1 MARLL
6 PASLSARMTLLVA
19 LGAAAAITLSLAL
32 LYVVL
37 SEQLSQ
43 ALDSGLLLRSQD
55 LATSVRTGDT
65 DVLAGDPL
73 AQLYAPGGSLLAS
86 SPSLGG
92 RHQRLLTPAAVRAVT
107 GPVTTT
113 TSVRLGRGPEPVR
126 LLSRRLKPGGDVLTV
141 GVSAKPVQAAR
152 QRLLTVL
159 LLVDPLLTG
168 LLAAAGW
175 LVVRAALRP
184 VATLTRQAAVIS
196 SLDTD
201 RRLDPVPGDD
211 EIARLAQTL
220 EAMLARLRTAFARER
235 AFVDDASHELRT
247 PVAVLRGELELA
259 LSAGGDPIE
268 VRRSLRSALAEAER
282 LSRLAEDLLLLA
294 RQQEGSLVI
303 RRQPVDLLDLAG
315 AEARRLEPVLGV
327 RIEVTGEPVVIS
339 GDPDRLRQL
348 FGNLADNSA
357 AADASRIRVR
367 VTRGRESVTVEV
379 ADDGPGFPAD
389 LLPQAFERFVRDD
402 TRTRRRTGAGL
413 GLAIVRA
420 VTAGHGG
427 TVEARN
433 AGPLGGAVIVI
444 KLPAD

>member
-1 MARLL
+1 MTRRAGEWWRTPRSSGCAGEDENTVKPGRMARLL

-92 RHQRLLTPAAVRAVT
+92 RHQRLLTPGAVRAVT

-126 LLSRRLKPGGDVLTV
+126 LLSRR
-141 GVSAKPVQAAR
+141 
-152 QRLLTVL
+152 
-159 LLVDPLLTG
+159 
-168 LLAAAGW
+168 
-175 LVVRAALRP
+175 LRP

-220 EAMLARLRTAFARER
+220 EAMLARLRTAFAREGR
-235 AFVDDASHELRT
+235 SSTT
-247 PVAVLRGELELA
+247 P
-259 LSAGGDPIE
+259 
-268 VRRSLRSALAEAER
+268 
-282 LSRLAEDLLLLA
+282 
-294 RQQEGSLVI
+294 
-303 RRQPVDLLDLAG
+303 
-315 AEARRLEPVLGV
+315 
-327 RIEVTGEPVVIS
+327 
-339 GDPDRLRQL
+339 
-348 FGNLADNSA
+348 
-357 AADASRIRVR
+357 
-367 VTRGRESVTVEV
+367 
-379 ADDGPGFPAD
+379 
-389 LLPQAFERFVRDD
+389 
-402 TRTRRRTGAGL
+402 
-413 GLAIVRA
+413 
-420 VTAGHGG
+420 
-427 TVEARN
+427 
-433 AGPLGGAVIVI
+433 
-444 KLPAD
+444 